1 MPRSGPPRIAVL
13 GAGPIGL
20 EAALAA
26 RVLGYPVTVYERG
39 RVAEHVQRWGHMT
52 MFTPFGM
59 LASPLGRAALRHD
72 NPRHDLPGD
81 AELIA
86 GKDYVASYL
95 EPLAMTGALIENVKL
110 DTQVIQV
117 GRSNLFKNES
127 ERRADHPFRLLLR
140 EQKGAERIEEADIV
154 LDCTG
159 VSATPRWLGE
169 GGIPAIGE
177 VAARAQ
183 MGSAFDDVLG
193 ADRAK
198 YAGKSVLIVGAG
210 HSAATQIVRLAELA
224 EKHSEMWIVW
234 LARGPR
240 SQPLPRNANDPF
252 RERDRLAGKANMLAT
267 RGEGHVEFHASSS
280 VQEIQFLGPDK
291 GFRVSALVAG
301 TKMSWD
307 VDRIISCVG
316 FQPDLN
322 LTRELRVEESISPV
336 TDVELVIHEPHYFVL
351 GAKADCR
358 KSLFLVSA
366 GQGQVRSAFA
376 AITGRGDPFGGQKPD
391 ALIQKLPK

>member
-59 LASPLGRAALRHD
+59 LTSPLGRAALRHD
-72 NPRHDLPGD
+72 NPKHELPAD
-81 AELIA
+81 TELVA

-110 DTQVIQV
+110 DTQAVQI
-117 GRSNLFKNES
+117 GRSNLFKSDS
-127 ERRADHPFRLLLR
+127 EKRTEHPFRLLLR

-159 VSATPRWLGE
+159 VCATPRWLGE

-177 VAARAQ
+177 IAARAQ
-183 MGSAFDDVLG
+183 ISSAFDDVLG

-198 YAGKSVLIVGAG
+198 YVGKSVLIVGAG
-210 HSAATQIVRLAELA
+210 HSAATQVVRLAELA
-224 EKHSEMWIVW
+224 EKHPEMWIVW

-240 SQPLPRNANDPF
+240 SQPLPRNANDAF

-267 RGEGHVEFHASSS
+267 RGEGHVEFHASSG
-280 VQEIQFLGPDK
+280 VQEIHFLGPDK

-301 TKMSWD
+301 KKMSWD
-307 VDRIISCVG
+307 VDRVISCVG
-316 FQPDLN
+316 CQPDFN
-322 LTRELRVEESISPV
+322 LTRELRVEESISPAA
-336 TDVELVIHEPHYFVL
+336 DVGFAIHEPHYFIL
-351 GAKADCR
+351 GAKGYGR
-358 KSLFLVSA
+358 NSQFLVSK
-366 GQGQVRSAFA
+366 GQEQIRSAFA
-376 AITGRGDPFGGQKPD
+376 AISGRSDPFGGQKPES
-391 ALIQKLPK
+391 LIQKLPS